1 MGHPTAAR
9 RFPAEVFHGAVFIL
23 GGAAPFGGRSASSR
37 MPALSWDVI
46 IAGAGGAGVGLRS
59 AGLLRSVP
67 MRHVAFMRS
76 RLRHPLRGR
85 AADRPGS
92 PISRPV
98 MTPSVLTLASI
109 GLRQDR
115 VRRQ

>member
-46 IAGAGGAGVGLRS
+46 IAGADGAGVGLRS
-59 AGLLRSVP
+59 AGLR
-67 MRHVAFMRS
+67 
-76 RLRHPLRGR
+76 R
-85 AADRPGS
+85 AAAASASYPEPGS
-92 PISRPV
+92 
-98 MTPSVLTLASI
+98 ASSP
-109 GLRQDR
+109 LPKERTHET
-115 VRRQ
+115 RRFHEIAPA